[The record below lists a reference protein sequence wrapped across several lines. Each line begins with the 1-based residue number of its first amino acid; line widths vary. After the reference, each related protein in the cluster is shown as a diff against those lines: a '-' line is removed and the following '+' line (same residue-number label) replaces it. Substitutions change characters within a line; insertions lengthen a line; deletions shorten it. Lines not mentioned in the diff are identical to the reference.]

1 MHGTIQW
8 IGINRVSLACQ
19 TNHGELRNVL
29 AVWNAAPE
37 AGNQKVGILEWS
49 VTVNMIAD
57 AAGFRNLLDFG

>member
-29 AVWNAAPE
+29 AVWNAAPG
-37 AGNQKVGILEWS
+37 AGNQKVEILE
-49 VTVNMIAD
+49 
-57 AAGFRNLLDFG
+57 